1 MKMENLLSVCL
12 FVRPPVRPSICLLVQ
27 LQHLHLQ
34 LHMNKCLYFYMANFC
49 KKQQQEECC
58 GPSLIAVHLTII
70 YKSIDKW
77 KPA

>member
-49 KKQQQEECC
+49 EKKQTRRM
-58 GPSLIAVHLTII
+58 LWTIFDSCAPYNNI
-70 YKSIDKW
+70 
-77 KPA
+77 